1 MLSQNGMILVKSNK
15 HFWRSWLA
23 HHFDIVGV
31 TGSSPVRCIHKEEYM
46 LTNIILGCILVVM
59 IVFVIGGVFL
69 ADEEDEHRK

>member
-1 MLSQNGMILVKSNK
+1 
-15 HFWRSWLA
+15 
-23 HHFDIVGV
+23 
-31 TGSSPVRCIHKEEYM
+31 M